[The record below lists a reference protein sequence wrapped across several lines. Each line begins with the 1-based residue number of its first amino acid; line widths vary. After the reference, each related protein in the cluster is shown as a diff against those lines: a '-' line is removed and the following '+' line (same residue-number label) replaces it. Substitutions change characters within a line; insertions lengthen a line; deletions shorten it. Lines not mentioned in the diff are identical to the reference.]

1 MKDINNIENLFK
13 EGLDGFELTPSPQ
26 VWNNVEGALFGAPKP
41 VPFYRSKWMVAA
53 MILLLISIGGWFL
66 FSNHNTNK
74 PVVTEEFA
82 RQVPENVSE
91 AKITD
96 NSESHSSNAKH
107 NSNANK
113 NTKVPVIKTENRQT
127 DNLIIAKDEVSSQ
140 SFNSNENQLTEN
152 SFTEKHT
159 SVGSSSQLTTMPST
173 SIYMLATLPA
183 TGEMKQQNEILT
195 VEQFTKKRS
204 NLHIYTGAT
213 AEIGMIYY
221 PATEDQMTWAANAAA
236 GLKAGK
242 FYFETGIGYRYTQE
256 RGSYKIDFRTQDS
269 IGYYNKVTSF
279 EINPQNPDKI
289 ILNYKKTT
297 VYDSIDHISY
307 TAPLFKYNYLT
318 VPLRIGYRLIN
329 RGNLF
334 VALETGVEY
343 SKLIQSYIPEDGF
356 YYEGSKVTRII
367 NETPERVTNNWK
379 YMLSVRVGVKLNKNI
394 SIIAQPEFSKY
405 LASVYT
411 SKYSSVKPYMM
422 NLRAGIY
429 FDF

>member
-13 EGLDGFELTPSPQ
+13 EGFEGFELTPSEQ
-26 VWNNVEGALFGAPKP
+26 VWDNVEGALFGAPKP
-41 VPFYRSKWMVAA
+41 VPFYRNKWMVAA
-53 MILLLISIGGWFL
+53 LILLLVSIGGWFL
-66 FSNHNTNK
+66 FSNHNTDK
-74 PVVTEEFA
+74 PVVVEEFSG
-82 RQVPENVSE
+82 QIPENAPA
-91 AKITD
+91 AKIAT
-96 NSESHSSNAKH
+96 STESHNGNANH
-107 NSNANK
+107 NSNIN
-113 NTKVPVIKTENRQT
+113 NDTKVPVVKAENQQT
-127 DNLIIAKDEVSSQ
+127 DNLVTAKDEVSSQ
-140 SFNSNENQLTEN
+140 AFINNKNQITDNTLNEKYTADR
-152 SFTEKHT
+152 
-159 SVGSSSQLTTMPST
+159 SSSKLTTMPAS
-173 SIYMLATLPA
+173 SIYLLAALPA
-183 TGEMKQQNEILT
+183 TGIMKQQNEILT

-213 AEIGMIYY
+213 AEVGMIYY
-221 PATEDQMTWAANAAA
+221 PATEDQITWAANASA

-242 FYFETGIGYRYTQE
+242 FYFETGVGYRYIQE

-297 VYDSIDHISY
+297 VYDSIDHIAY

-343 SKLIQSYIPEDGF
+343 SKLMQSYIPENGF
-356 YYEGSKVTRII
+356 YYEDSKVTHII

-394 SIIAQPEFSKY
+394 SIIVQPEFSKY
-405 LASVYT
+405 VASIYT
-411 SKYSSVKPYMM
+411 SEYSSVKPYMM

>member
-1 MKDINNIENLFK
+1 MKDIDNIENLFK
-13 EGLDGFELTPSPQ
+13 EGLEGFELTPSPQ
-26 VWNNVEGALFGAPKP
+26 VWDNVEGALFGAPKP

-53 MILLLISIGGWFL
+53 LILLLVSIGGWFL
-66 FSNHNTNK
+66 FSNYNTGK
-74 PVVTEEFA
+74 PVVVEEFA
-82 RQVPENVSE
+82 GQSHENATE
-91 AKITD
+91 TKIAD
-96 NSESHSSNAKH
+96 NFESHNSKANQ
-107 NSNANK
+107 NSNTNN
-113 NTKVPVIKTENRQT
+113 NTNVPAVKTENQQT
-127 DNLIIAKDEVSSQ
+127 NNLATAKDEFSNQTFS
-140 SFNSNENQLTEN
+140 SNENQITDNTLN
-152 SFTEKHT
+152 KKHT
-159 SVGSSSQLTTMPST
+159 TDRSSSQLTTMPAT
-173 SIYMLATLPA
+173 SIYMLAALPA

-221 PATEDQMTWAANAAA
+221 PATEDQITWAANASA

-242 FYFETGIGYRYTQE
+242 FYFETGVGYRYIQE

-297 VYDSIDHISY
+297 VYDSIDHIAY

-318 VPLRIGYRLIN
+318 VPLRIGYRLLN

-343 SKLIQSYIPEDGF
+343 SKLMQSYIPENGF
-356 YYEGSKVTRII
+356 YYEYSKVTQII

-394 SIIAQPEFSKY
+394 SIIVQPEFSKY
-405 LASVYT
+405 LASIYT
-411 SKYSSVKPYMM
+411 SEYSSVKAYMM